1 MHPRDHATL
10 ATLADATA
18 TWVAEAP
25 SPETLALPWLASLW
39 QHLTGAVAQPPNGSA
54 PPLYWRA
61 PWARI
66 NAGVAEAER
75 VFGGRVAVHDRL
87 ARALLRVPRAAAD
100 AAARLALTRELAGG
114 SAEDL
119 LGEMEAALRL
129 DPAGGRTVGH
139 GHSPSVRV
147 RTARLVPV
155 DERLT
160 RRWAGEG
167 ADARLAEVAGVLR
180 EQARD
185 GKAERLE
192 ALFRVYA
199 APAGGFLEAARALA
213 GEATPPEEATRPNP
227 LRPVIEAWA
236 ALPAAGR
243 PDLAPLLL
251 GRLEA
256 DLGAERHSD
265 ADPPAFFAWLEAVY
279 AVGGHA
285 EVGELMERYATMY
298 LGEPDARVAFI
309 AEHHGG
315 GGRPSE
321 TPEGRIRGFSSAIGD
336 GLAVRALGLAALEQ
350 HVAFA
355 RAGALRVVRGQSSF
369 GSADPLGRARR
380 AWLEGV
386 TGRLVA
392 ADDPAAAMV
401 EEVRGQRPARRR
413 RGLPLVRLGRPGCGR
428 LGPPVAPPARGAGS
442 WMRGR
447 TAESR
452 ALAAGLDGLAA
463 WLAERPATVGT
474 VLTHAAVTDEP
485 LAGTL
490 ARLQP
495 FAEEVLATEAE
506 RLAEMAAALPPLEG
520 SPADLPAASIALLE
534 AVGAV
539 RRDASL
545 RRAEELLALQML
557 DTESFSASRLAQ
569 ELPGVLLGLAVEDR
583 DAKALDLLV
592 HWEKLAARAGLDRGD
607 RAGEVSTRLLR
618 DENDQSA
625 ADHEAALRLGLA
637 GLQEERL
644 TPRVEEWLIGAV
656 SSRLD
661 ALITARMLEPGDDP
675 QRGRGFRAAAGRLDA
690 VLGGLNPRL
699 LLPGFLEE
707 AENTYAGDGM
717 EKLRAEV
724 LDANPG
730 SVEGDGTAAG
740 VAAAVLRL
748 AVTLEEPDRAAGR
761 DERLEA
767 NASAL
772 RAVLG
777 DVSLSRPLR
786 LAIIAPGARPD
797 GSRLPR
803 RPWWTPRPG
812 CSLPASKIPR
822 WKSPRPPP
830 SPCSRRSPGGTGGRR
845 RGPTPRTSPGRTSR
859 RRCGRKRR
867 TPAPTASTSPGP
879 RR

>member
-1 MHPRDHATL
+1 M
-10 ATLADATA
+10 
-18 TWVAEAP
+18 
-25 SPETLALPWLASLW
+25 
-39 QHLTGAVAQPPNGSA
+39 
-54 PPLYWRA
+54 
-61 PWARI
+61 
-66 NAGVAEAER
+66 
-75 VFGGRVAVHDRL
+75 
-87 ARALLRVPRAAAD
+87 
-100 AAARLALTRELAGG
+100 
-114 SAEDL
+114 
-119 LGEMEAALRL
+119 
-129 DPAGGRTVGH
+129 
-139 GHSPSVRV
+139 
-147 RTARLVPV
+147 
-155 DERLT
+155 
-160 RRWAGEG
+160 
-167 ADARLAEVAGVLR
+167 
-180 EQARD
+180 
-185 GKAERLE
+185 
-192 ALFRVYA
+192 
-199 APAGGFLEAARALA
+199 
-213 GEATPPEEATRPNP
+213 
-227 LRPVIEAWA
+227 
-236 ALPAAGR
+236 
-243 PDLAPLLL
+243 
-251 GRLEA
+251 
-256 DLGAERHSD
+256 
-265 ADPPAFFAWLEAVY
+265 
-279 AVGGHA
+279 
-285 EVGELMERYATMY
+285 
-298 LGEPDARVAFI
+298 
-309 AEHHGG
+309 
-315 GGRPSE
+315 
-321 TPEGRIRGFSSAIGD
+321 
-336 GLAVRALGLAALEQ
+336 
-350 HVAFA
+350 
-355 RAGALRVVRGQSSF
+355 
-369 GSADPLGRARR
+369 
-380 AWLEGV
+380 
-386 TGRLVA
+386 
-392 ADDPAAAMV
+392 
-401 EEVRGQRPARRR
+401 
-413 RGLPLVRLGRPGCGR
+413 
-428 LGPPVAPPARGAGS
+428 
-442 WMRGR
+442 
-447 TAESR
+447 
-452 ALAAGLDGLAA
+452 
-463 WLAERPATVGT
+463 
-474 VLTHAAVTDEP
+474 LTHAAVTDEP

-607 RAGEVSTRLLR
+607 RAGKVLTRLLR

-786 LAIIAPGARPD
+786 LAIIAPVLGRMEALAPPAVVDAAAGLLVACLEDPAMEIAASTSKPLLAAVARRDRRPAEGTDAADLAGAYIAALLRAEAADPGSDRVDLPWTEEVTKETWLKPPTAALLALDLALAGGLD
-797 GSRLPR
+797 GAADGLLAAEGEELGACPAAWLSLLRHDRAGRAAALIRDASRTPGRWRCGASASVPRRRTGCRRCWRSSTARKTRGFGCSPR
-803 RPWWTPRPG
+803 RPSRRCPST
-812 CSLPASKIPR
+812 PASGRARCR
-822 WKSPRPPP
+822 WRSGW
-830 SPCSRRSPGGTGGRR
+830 RRSCRR
-845 RGPTPRTSPGRTSR
+845 R
-859 RRCGRKRR
+859 RRCGTRR
-867 TPAPTASTSPGP
+867 C
-879 RR
+879 